1 MPYPDSSII
10 PDHHS
15 RQTFGAF
22 NSTSVAQGQQKKKS
36 NSSLI
41 LANLG
46 PATPLVPATY
56 NSTFTE
62 LELKK
67 TFFFLYSHPL
77 PPKFKIHDPV
87 IHDEGCLSR
96 GEPLKGYELCLGNGT
111 VLDLKTFTLPKHNL
125 GTRCG
130 SFELTDST
138 FCVNQD
144 TVVDLSI
151 LNLNQRT
158 LFYDRLLELMPEPEP
173 HRRIFEPPTPI
184 VKLEIVLME
193 MIPISSPRL
202 VKTIFNIA
210 NLYGGTGA
218 ALTLLVCP
226 VHYKHI
232 EFLEEEEG
240 NGWKGINIIQLGREY
255 GPEEFQEMLT
265 SKWLSEYY
273 SGKQVLLLHP
283 DTMLLHTIEPSMLS
297 DEFDIIGKSYSFEV
311 EVVEEPPE
319 PPKAPKKKKT
329 KSKPKAVKTAQPQV
343 SEEMAALDLNATAL
357 SNISPLNV
365 ATALL
370 EKNVL
375 KTDKLTK
382 RHDDDINLDL
392 AGADAVKEEAN
403 ALSPTKSES
412 VHDDYEDATQIPV
425 AQPIPTSNPSS
436 DDADNNQENAI
447 AVAEEG
453 VALEEGAKA
462 EEGEPAEGE
471 ETGENVS
478 EEGDA
483 AVDPTVDAAVG
494 SETGAESKAASP
506 STENAEKEEE
516 EAVTPETGNSTIS
529 TFLENDN
536 QTESEVP
543 YVPPPPKIS
552 IEMMSV
558 GNTATGY
565 SLRRLEKIQSVVAA
579 NPDGQ
584 KPIPEDKYWYSQMTP
599 APGEIAV
606 RFSVSGDAEV
616 DLFANGTYKHTPT
629 GVYALWKFPRLFGK
643 VGGRLLRQFATENIY
658 QEGAAPEYIFGPP
671 PGSTWKEPEIDLSLF
686 M

>member
-1 MPYPDSSII
+1 MS

-15 RQTFGAF
+15 RQNFGAF
-22 NSTSVAQGQQKKKS
+22 NSTSVAQGQQKKES

-56 NSTFTE
+56 NTTLIE

-87 IHDEGCLSR
+87 ILDEGCQSR
-96 GEPLKGYELCLGNGT
+96 GDPLKGHELCLGNGT

-130 SFELTDST
+130 SVELTDST
-138 FCVNQD
+138 FCVNRD

-158 LFYDRLLELMPEPEP
+158 LFYDRLLDLMPEPEP

-283 DTMLLHTIEPSMLS
+283 DTMLLRTIEPSMLS
-297 DEFDIIGKSYSFEV
+297 DDFDIIGKSYSFEV

-319 PPKAPKKKKT
+319 PPKPPKKKT
-329 KSKPKAVKTAQPQV
+329 KTKPKAAKTVQPQV
-343 SEEMAALDLNATAL
+343 SKVAAALDLNATAL
-357 SNISPLNV
+357 SNINPLEV

-370 EKNVL
+370 KKNSL
-375 KTDKLTK
+375 KTDKLSK
-382 RHDDDINLDL
+382 RHDEDTTLNL
-392 AGADAVKEEAN
+392 AAADAVKEEEEKEI

-436 DDADNNQENAI
+436 DNADNDQENAT

-453 VALEEGAKA
+453 ATVEGATV
-462 EEGEPAEGE
+462 EEEEPAEGE

-478 EEGDA
+478 TEGEAD
-483 AVDPTVDAAVG
+483 VDATVG
-494 SETGAESKAASP
+494 AAETDAESKTPSP
-506 STENAEKEEE
+506 SIENSKEEEE
-516 EAVTPETGNSTIS
+516 EAVNPETGNSTIS
-529 TFLENDN
+529 TFMENDN
-536 QTESEVP
+536 QTESEIP
-543 YVPPPPKIS
+543 YAPPPPKIS

-565 SLRRLEKIQSVVAA
+565 SLRRLEKVQSVVAA

-584 KPIPEDKYWYSQMTP
+584 KTIPEDKYWYSQMTP

-629 GVYALWKFPRLFGK
+629 GVYALWKFPRLFAK

-671 PGSTWKEPEIDLSLF
+671 PGATWKEPEIDLSLF